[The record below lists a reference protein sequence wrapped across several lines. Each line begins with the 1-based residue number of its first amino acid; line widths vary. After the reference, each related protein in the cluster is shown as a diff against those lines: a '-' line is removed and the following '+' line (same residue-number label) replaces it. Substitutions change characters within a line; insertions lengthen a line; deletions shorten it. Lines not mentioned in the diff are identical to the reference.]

1 MDSME
6 VNHRLVTNLIKIML
20 LSGKQSKKE
29 HSLFTFEKNEY
40 FLSVNLMNFWE
51 KCLFWNKG

>member
-1 MDSME
+1 ME

-29 HSLFTFEKNEY
+29 HRLFTFEKNEY

-51 KCLFWNKG
+51 KCLF